1 MSVMI
6 DLSLNSMCLTHVS
19 NSKYKRDRRTHRL
32 HEANA
37 SYESYHTFLQP
48 EKLDMIHIINI
59 FRPSDTLREVEIV
72 LSDLKY
78 LKYQVVVSG

>member
-1 MSVMI
+1 MFLIQSI
-6 DLSLNSMCLTHVS
+6 THVS
-19 NSKYKRDRRTHRL
+19 NSKCKRDRRTHRL

-37 SYESYHTFLQP
+37 SYESYHTLQP

-59 FRPSDTLREVEIV
+59 LRPSDTLREVEIV